1 MQCTNNDFMLNLAIS
16 GLEFLSSREK
26 LLVRRNVSDI
36 EKLFSLSLTDIALI
50 VKRVIRS
57 GMWKADEILKRI
69 NRQIHIMKCFDIHS
83 CAIEDPA
90 YPELL
95 KEIYDPPF
103 MLFWRGNNACLQ
115 KKSVGVVGT
124 RRPSFAGIQAAR
136 GIASK
141 LASNGYTVVSGLAL
155 GIDAAAHKGAV
166 TAENASTAAVL
177 ASGVDEITPYAN
189 KGLAA
194 SIIKKGGC
202 IVSEY
207 PPETVAAKWRFPAR
221 NRIISALA
229 IATLVVEAPTK
240 SGSLITADFAL
251 EQGRDLFFHELA
263 LKNSGDERHP
273 SSYVRDGA
281 AVIHNADELLEKLES
296 NTILTDK
303 KKYKNEQPVL
313 WNKTE

>member
-26 LLVRRNVSDI
+26 LLVRHSVSDI

-57 GMWKADEILKRI
+57 GMWKADEMLKRI
-69 NRQIHIMKCFDIHS
+69 NRQVHIMKCFDINS
-83 CAIEDPA
+83 CTIEDSA

-103 MLFWRGNNACLQ
+103 MLFWRGNNACLH
-115 KKSVGVVGT
+115 KKAVGVVGT
-124 RRPSFAGIQAAR
+124 RRPSFAGIQATR
-136 GIASK
+136 EISSK
-141 LASNGYTVVSGLAL
+141 LAANGYTVVSGLAL

-166 TAENASTAAVL
+166 STENASTAAVL
-177 ASGVDEITPYAN
+177 ASGVDEITPYTN

-194 SIIKKGGC
+194 AILKKEGC
-202 IVSEY
+202 IISEY

-221 NRIISALA
+221 NRIISALSV
-229 IATLVVEAPTK
+229 ATLVVEAPAK

-251 EQGRDLFFHELA
+251 EQGRDLFFHDLA
-263 LKNSGDERHP
+263 LKSSGDERHP

-296 NTILTDK
+296 NTILKD

-313 WNKTE
+313 WDKTE

>member
-1 MQCTNNDFMLNLAIS
+1 MQCTNSDFMLNLAIS
-16 GLEFLSSREK
+16 GIEFLSSREK
-26 LLVRRNVSDI
+26 VLIRHNVSDI

-57 GMWKADEILKRI
+57 GMWKADEMLKRL
-69 NRQIHIMKCFDIHS
+69 NRQVHIMKCFDIHS
-83 CAIEDPA
+83 CTIEDPS
-90 YPELL
+90 YPGLL

-103 MLFWRGNNACLQ
+103 MLFWRGNNACLH
-115 KKSVGVVGT
+115 KKAVGVVGT
-124 RRPSFAGIQAAR
+124 RRPSFAGIQATR
-136 GIASK
+136 EIASK
-141 LASNGYTVVSGLAL
+141 LASAGYTVVSGLAL

-166 TAENASTAAVL
+166 STENACTAAVL
-177 ASGVDEITPYAN
+177 ASGVDEITPCTN

-194 SIIKKGGC
+194 TILKKEGC

-221 NRIISALA
+221 NRIISALSV
-229 IATLVVEAPTK
+229 ATLVVEAPTK

-273 SSYVRDGA
+273 SAYVRDGA
-281 AVIHNADELLEKLES
+281 AVIRNADELLEKLES
-296 NTILTDK
+296 NTILPN

-313 WNKTE
+313 WDKTE